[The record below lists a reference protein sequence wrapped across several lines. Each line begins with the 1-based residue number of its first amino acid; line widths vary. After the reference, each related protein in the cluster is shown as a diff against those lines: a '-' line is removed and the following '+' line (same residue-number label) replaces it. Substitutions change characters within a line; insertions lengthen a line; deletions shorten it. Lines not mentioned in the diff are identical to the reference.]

1 MLFSISS
8 GKKNK
13 KGDSIKLLEWEDAK
27 MVPWGI
33 AMLIGG
39 GLAIASSFQTSG
51 LISWIGENI
60 NIDGVPIFIIV
71 VLVVF
76 LMVFLT
82 EINSNTAT
90 TAVFLPVLAGLS
102 KGAGIHPFLLMV
114 PATIAASCAFM
125 LPSGTG
131 PNASVLASGKLSIP
145 QMAKVGFGLNILAVV
160 FITILVYLIILP
172 VFGISMSPPLWIK

>member
-1 MLFSISS
+1 
-8 GKKNK
+8 
-13 KGDSIKLLEWEDAK
+13 

-39 GLAIASSFQTSG
+39 GLAIASSFQSSG
-51 LISWIGENI
+51 LISWIGEKI

-102 KGAGIHPFLLMV
+102 KGADIHPFFLMV

-145 QMAKVGFGLNILAVV
+145 QMAKVGFGLNILAVA

-172 VFGISMSPPLWIK
+172 VFGISDSAPPWVK